1 LSIKVILLKS
11 YRIETTLV
19 KSIIKTQ
26 PLTVATKIEN
36 LMIKS
41 LPKHRGRTGTY
52 KRVKVSVTF
61 KIKMTN
67 KNGEEHVSPSHDI
80 TGTNN
85 TIIRN
90 KV

>member
-1 LSIKVILLKS
+1 MLIKS
-11 YRIETTLV
+11 YRIKTTLV

-36 LMIKS
+36 LIIKS
-41 LPKHRGRTGTY
+41 LPKYRGRTSTY

-67 KNGEEHVSPSHDI
+67 RNGEAHVSPSRNI

-85 TIIRN
+85 TNIRN
-90 KV
+90 KM